1 MFTEVL
7 TSCNFYWNAYIS
19 FASKALKTRPCFF
32 SALQTRRTTKVGDEV
47 RSQSASTL
55 RRSAAADAHNTKLL
69 RHSSWYYKDQGQ
81 SARTREYLLY
91 PLGSRHSV
99 EGGPYDPKDKATSRG
114 NVSNKVVPMPVST
127 NQSKAMDD
135 KVNWFQELPQEVV
148 DYLREEMEKSLL
160 HITDLYPMFAQYI
173 WRIVAIIDR

>member
-1 MFTEVL
+1 MKFGRSRRLRCGVL
-7 TSCNFYWNAYIS
+7 RLLTRTIRSYSDTLRDTTRVKVNPHEHENIYYI
-19 FASKALKTRPCFF
+19 L
-32 SALQTRRTTKVGDEV
+32 SALDTLLREALMARK
-47 RSQSASTL
+47 SADVKCTSGKSSVDA
-55 RRSAAADAHNTKLL
+55 SAA
-69 RHSSWYYKDQGQ
+69 
-81 SARTREYLLY
+81 E
-91 PLGSRHSV
+91 
-99 EGGPYDPKDKATSRG
+99 EDKATSRG

-173 WRIVAIIDR
+173 WRIGAVIDR